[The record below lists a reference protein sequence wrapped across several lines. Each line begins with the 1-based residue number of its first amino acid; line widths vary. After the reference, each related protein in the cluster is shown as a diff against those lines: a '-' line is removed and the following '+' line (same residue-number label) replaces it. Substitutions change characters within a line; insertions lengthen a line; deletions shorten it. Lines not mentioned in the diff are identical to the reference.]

1 MGDDWRE
8 ADTKELPAMGGELSS
23 RTKVGLGVV
32 VALLMVVVSVVVW
45 IVQRTDVSN
54 LRAEVAVLN
63 SRLTAQEQVLQAVK
77 AANDRRFE
85 RIEDKLDKILEKVSN
100 KQP

>member
-1 MGDDWRE
+1 
-8 ADTKELPAMGGELSS
+8 MGGELSS